1 MDNYFQKILNE
12 YTESKSKDQI
22 DAIRKKE
29 GISFRTSAGHP
40 TQRANTTATYLK
52 FFKLLTPEEQKGI
65 GLDYSAGL
73 GKGSAILR
81 QEFNANIE
89 SYEPF
94 PHENS
99 EDITYSGINSLPDK
113 LYDYIFCSAVLNVVE
128 QDIRDFIVQDIFA
141 HLKPGGE
148 AIIGVRS
155 KADVLSARTA
165 YVIDAE
171 NGEIIDRVRGSYQ
184 KGFTGPELREYISTI
199 LPEASV
205 TRVEVSGFSQ
215 IVVRVARSEWDAY
228 EDLTEAI
235 GTLKYSARRDREGGL
250 MVAAYDTTKQDING
264 NPLCIAHL
272 HVPADRIRWNRFSVG
287 DVNVAKEYRRQGI
300 ATKMY
305 ELAEKKLKTKATP
318 SEIQSPDAKEFW
330 KKRELTEGIDN
341 IDTQLKKLGL
351 LRSRKYGIG
360 KEIGGNIYVYKTYDY
375 VLPQEELY
383 NAKSFLPEGFQYT
396 VVKYNPTTKVFSFIL
411 SEDFN
416 TNPEPSIDGGITI
429 TSDGKVNSFP
439 AAGWIYHHKWM
450 WVADDYTGFDVEQSK
465 LRSLEW
471 ASLPNID
478 RTRIGQ
484 KKYWDANVVPLLK
497 DNTIYN

>member
-1 MDNYFQKILNE
+1 MDNYFQEILNE
-12 YTESKSKDQI
+12 YKQSQTSDQVN
-22 DAIRKKE
+22 AIRKRE
-29 GISFRTSAGHP
+29 RISFSTSKGHP
-40 TQRANTTATYLK
+40 TQRPSTVATYLK
-52 FFKLLTPEEQKGI
+52 FYKLLTPEEQKGE

-73 GKGSAILR
+73 GKGSALLR
-81 QEFNANIE
+81 QEFDANIE

-94 PHENS
+94 PHEDS
-99 EDITYSGINSLPDK
+99 EDITYVGLNSLPDK

-128 QDIRDFIVQDIFA
+128 QDIRNFIVQDIFA

-228 EDLTEAI
+228 KDLTEAI
-235 GTLKYSARRDREGGL
+235 
-250 MVAAYDTTKQDING
+250 N
-264 NPLCIAHL
+264 
-272 HVPADRIRWNRFSVG
+272 
-287 DVNVAKEYRRQGI
+287 
-300 ATKMY
+300 
-305 ELAEKKLKTKATP
+305 
-318 SEIQSPDAKEFW
+318 
-330 KKRELTEGIDN
+330 N
-341 IDTQLKKLGL
+341 IDVQLKKLGL
-351 LRSRKYGIG
+351 FRSRKYGIG
-360 KEIGGNIYVYKTYDY
+360 KEIGGNIYVHKQYEY
-375 VLPQEELY
+375 VFPQDELDKAKPLLPKDFEYQ
-383 NAKSFLPEGFQYT
+383 
-396 VVKYNPTTKVFSFIL
+396 VVKYNPTTKVFSFIV
-411 SEDFN
+411 SRDFD
-416 TNPEPSIDGGITI
+416 TNPEPSINGGIT
-429 TSDGKVNSFP
+429 VNSNGFVKSFP
-439 AAGWIYHHKWM
+439 EAGWIYHHKWM
-450 WVADDYTGFDVEQSK
+450 WVADDYTGFDVKESK

-471 ASLPNID
+471 TSLPNID

-497 DNTIYN
+497 DK